1 MGVFLVYDVRSNNDA
16 GVSRYGLSLLGPSAR
31 ALRKAGWRIS
41 VVSRPDQKERAE
53 EAVKGLD
60 VPVTC
65 APDDEDGFVRRSP
78 WLRQMLISEP
88 VDLYFTSHYTVDR
101 GCPVPFV
108 FTVHDLTRLR
118 MPQFSYT
125 DATFTARF
133 GEHQFALIRRELE
146 ELAAWDRSQG
156 DEEFFTRYFRAATRH
171 LTHRAAAT
179 VTVSRS
185 SASDIESILDVPAER
200 LAIVPGGVD
209 RRIFAPYP
217 EIDFRSVLARHGL
230 SGPYLIFVGLTHPNK
245 RFLWLLE
252 QLLLRRAD
260 LPSDVKL
267 VAVGGHAENTPG
279 VAELLNSYRAE
290 DFVSYTG
297 RVSDA
302 DLAALYSG
310 ASALVTASVSEGSNL
325 PALEAV
331 ACGCPVVATDI
342 PPLREI
348 LGDAASYYDP
358 ASGAALTR
366 LAAAALAGHLRG
378 GAGACCPP
386 SWTESGQQLARVLSK
401 AAACGQGGASGSET
415 DATLA
420 LSGSHHPA

>member
-1 MGVFLVYDVRSNNDA
+1 MGVFLVYDVRANNDA

-31 ALRKAGWRIS
+31 ALRKAGWRIC
-41 VVSRPDQKERAE
+41 VVARPEQKERAE
-53 EAVKGLD
+53 EAVNGLD

-65 APDDEDGFVRRSP
+65 APDDEEGFVRRSP
-78 WLRQMLISEP
+78 WLRQMLISER

-101 GCPVPFV
+101 DCPVPFV

-118 MPQFSYT
+118 MPQFSFT

-133 GEHQFALIRRELE
+133 GDRQFALIRRELE
-146 ELAAWDRSQG
+146 ELTAWDQSQG
-156 DEEFFTRYFRAATRH
+156 DEEFFTRYFRAVTRY
-171 LTHRAAAT
+171 LTHRAAGI

-185 SASDIESILDVPAER
+185 SANDIESMLDVPAEW

-209 RRIFAPYP
+209 RQIFAPYP
-217 EIDFRSVLARHGL
+217 ELDFRPVLARHGL
-230 SGPYLIFVGLTHPNK
+230 SSPYLMFVGLTHPNK

-252 QLLLRRAD
+252 QLLARRAD
-260 LPSDVKL
+260 LPSDVRL

-279 VAELLNSYRAE
+279 IPELLNSYRAE
-290 DFVSYTG
+290 DFVRFTG

-310 ASALVTASVSEGSNL
+310 ASALLIASVSEGSNL

-342 PPLREI
+342 PVLREI

-358 ASGAALTR
+358 ASGAELAR
-366 LAAAALAGHLRG
+366 LAAAALAGRLRG
-378 GAGACCPP
+378 GADVSCPP
-386 SWTESGQQLARVLSK
+386 SWTEAGQQLARVLST
-401 AAACGQGGASGSET
+401 AVARGQGGASGSGT

-420 LSGSHHPA
+420 LSGRHHPA